1 MKLFYYDKFLE
12 SYANLPKQTQK
23 KVMDF
28 VQKFKL
34 DSKSAAIHLE
44 PIISFK
50 DPQLR
55 TARIDQK
62 YRAVLHVSTT
72 NEIYHLLWVDN
83 HDEAMRW
90 AENKIFEWNKNT
102 QAYQV
107 YEYKETKTVPSEKD
121 TKKEKIRFCEN
132 FTDEDLLKIGVP
144 FPLLGSVRDVDT
156 FDDLELLEKYLPREA
171 FENLYYLLDGSRI
184 EDIISEIEEGIV
196 SSTDFH
202 NQLDSANNKRNFFE
216 VKDDKDIEELLS
228 GDLSKWKI
236 FLHPSQRILSEKN
249 FSGSYKVS
257 GAAGTGKTVLA
268 LHRLKYI
275 LGHTSKPKSI
285 FFTTFTKSLVNNL
298 KDALISL
305 SIDLNKI
312 IFTNIH
318 NFIVE
323 RAKELKLIEDDA
335 RIIDFMNRDQKNQ
348 IWREIIEQKLSE
360 FDSDFLMREFEEV
373 VLFNDIKDADQYLK
387 IPRIGMDTPLGR
399 KDRVKVWEL
408 IETFKHNKSVRK
420 IYYLDEV
427 TNLLSSYCKDHSQKP
442 FDHIIA
448 DEIQDFSD
456 VELRLL
462 RCMVPEKE
470 NDLFLVG
477 DPLQNIYNRK
487 LNFSRSGINIR
498 GAKSKR
504 LKVNYRTT
512 EEIKRSATAVIRSE
526 SFDNFD
532 GEEESKSGYLSI
544 LHGEKPAYRLFD
556 TSDKMNEYIIETIS
570 NIQKEAG
577 FEFKE
582 FCVASRTK
590 NSLSE
595 IKKYFH
601 SNNIPY
607 YDLVNASGH
616 REGVT
621 LSTFHNMKGLE
632 YKVVILYDVSNTTVP
647 NIYFGFDALSESEKK
662 SYLKSEKALLYVSMT
677 RAIGRLLIL
686 GCGAK
691 TDLIKI

>member
-12 SYANLPKQTQK
+12 SYANLPKQTQN

-28 VQKFKL
+28 IQKFRR
-34 DSKSAAIHLE
+34 DSKSSAIHLE

-62 YRAVLHVSTT
+62 YRAVIHVSNT

-90 AENKIFEWNKNT
+90 AENKIFEWNQNT

-107 YEYKETKTVPSEKD
+107 YEYKESESLPNGKD
-121 TKKEKIRFCEN
+121 IQKKKFCEN

-144 FPLLGSVRDVDT
+144 YPLLASVKMIDT
-156 FDDLELLEKYLPREA
+156 YNDLELLEKYLPREA
-171 FENLYYLLDGSRI
+171 FENLYYLLDGTKI
-184 EDIISEIEEGIV
+184 EEIIIEIEEGIV
-196 SSTDFH
+196 PSSEFH
-202 NQLDSANNKRNFFE
+202 SQLSSANNQRNFFE
-216 VKDDKDIEELLS
+216 VKDDNDIAELLS

-236 FLHPSQRILSEKN
+236 FLHPSQRILSEKTFN
-249 FSGSYKVS
+249 GSFKAS

-268 LHRLKYI
+268 LHRLKH
-275 LGHTSKPKSI
+275 LSKQTNKSKSI
-285 FFTTFTKSLVNNL
+285 LFTTFTKSLVNNL
-298 KDALISL
+298 KDSFLSL
-305 SIDLNKI
+305 NIDLNKI
-312 IFTNIH
+312 VLTNIH

-323 RAKELKLIEDDA
+323 KAKEVKLIEEDS
-335 RIIDFMNRDQKNQ
+335 RIIDFMNREQKLE
-348 IWREIIEQKLSE
+348 IWREIIEQNLSE
-360 FDSDFLMREFEEV
+360 YDSDFLMREFEEV
-373 VLFNDIKDADQYLK
+373 VLFNDVKDLDQYLK
-387 IPRIGMDTPLGR
+387 VPRIGRDMPLGR
-399 KDRVKVWEL
+399 RDRIKVWEL
-408 IETFKHNKSVRK
+408 IDTFKHNKSVRK

-427 TNLLSSYCKDHSQKP
+427 TNLLASYCKNNSQKP
-442 FDHIIA
+442 FDYIIA

-477 DPLQNIYNRK
+477 DPLQNIYNRN

-512 EEIKRSATAVIRSE
+512 EEIKRSATSVIRAE

-544 LHGEKPAYRLFD
+544 LHGEKPTYELFS
-556 TSDKMNEYIIETIS
+556 TSEKMNEYVLDTITK
-570 NIQKEAG
+570 IQKEVG
-577 FEFKE
+577 FEFKD
-582 FCVASRTK
+582 FCIASRTK
-590 NSLSE
+590 NSLTE

-607 YDLVNASGH
+607 YDLINAAGH
-616 REGVT
+616 MEGIT

-632 YKVVILYDVSNTTVP
+632 YKVVILYNVSNTTVP
-647 NIYFGFDALSESEKK
+647 NIYFGFDELSESEKK
-662 SYLKSEKALLYVSMT
+662 SYLKSEKALLYVAMT
-677 RAIGRLLIL
+677 RAIARLFLV

-691 TDLIKI
+691 TDLIKF